1 MAGPSLWHASPTHR
15 QHTGAIGGSVAG
27 APPAFPIHT
36 IVFQTPSRHTA
47 RGPSTLRTD
56 TMHARRLFY
65 GLMLIVMLLSTASGR
80 DAEAADTGTVMKGN
94 AGQGQALFN
103 GKGICHYCH
112 GVDGVLDKKPSL
124 KPDTAAAIAKLSA
137 GAPDL
142 RNRAGLT
149 LKDNKAR
156 FRAIREGHPGS
167 GMLPDTTLSD
177 QDITDLLAYLASLRQ
192 SQTTPGKSPY

>member
-1 MAGPSLWHASPTHR
+1 MHTH
-15 QHTGAIGGSVAG
+15 IL
-27 APPAFPIHT
+27 FPGIALVT
-36 IVFQTPSRHTA
+36 
-47 RGPSTLRTD
+47 
-56 TMHARRLFY
+56 
-65 GLMLIVMLLSTASGR
+65 LMLSAANVSC
-80 DAEAADTGTVMKGN
+80 AEPSDKSATMKGD
-94 AGQGQALFN
+94 AAQGKTLFN

>member
-1 MAGPSLWHASPTHR
+1 MRNQLLFPGIVLIALMHSAGNVSWAEPGEKSPT
-15 QHTGAIGGSVAG
+15 
-27 APPAFPIHT
+27 
-36 IVFQTPSRHTA
+36 
-47 RGPSTLRTD
+47 L
-56 TMHARRLFY
+56 
-65 GLMLIVMLLSTASGR
+65 
-80 DAEAADTGTVMKGN
+80 KGN
-94 AGQGQALFN
+94 AGQGQTLFN

-137 GAPDL
+137 TAPDL
-142 RNRAGLT
+142 RNRAALT

>member
-1 MAGPSLWHASPTHR
+1 
-15 QHTGAIGGSVAG
+15 
-27 APPAFPIHT
+27 
-36 IVFQTPSRHTA
+36 
-47 RGPSTLRTD
+47 
-56 TMHARRLFY
+56 MHRRL
-65 GLMLIVMLLSTASGR
+65 LLSGIVLIAFMHS
-80 DAEAADTGTVMKGN
+80 AEHVCRAEPGEKLPALKGN
-94 AGQGQALFN
+94 ATQGQTLFN

-167 GMLPDTTLSD
+167 GMLPDTSLSD

>member
-1 MAGPSLWHASPTHR
+1 MRNRLLLPGIVLVALMHSAGNVS
-15 QHTGAIGGSVAG
+15 GAEPGEKL
-27 APPAFPIHT
+27 PA
-36 IVFQTPSRHTA
+36 
-47 RGPSTLRTD
+47 L
-56 TMHARRLFY
+56 
-65 GLMLIVMLLSTASGR
+65 
-80 DAEAADTGTVMKGN
+80 KGN
-94 AGQGQALFN
+94 AGQGQTLFN

>member
-1 MAGPSLWHASPTHR
+1 
-15 QHTGAIGGSVAG
+15 
-27 APPAFPIHT
+27 
-36 IVFQTPSRHTA
+36 
-47 RGPSTLRTD
+47 
-56 TMHARRLFY
+56 MHARRLFY
-65 GLMLIVMLLSTASGR
+65 ALMLIVMLLSTASGR

-112 GVDGVLDKKPSL
+112 GVDGVLDKKPQL

-177 QDITDLLAYLASLRQ
+177 QDITALLTYLASLRQ
-192 SQTTPGKSPY
+192 SQTTPSKSPY

>member
-1 MAGPSLWHASPTHR
+1 MLTRVLFPGMVLAAFILAASN
-15 QHTGAIGGSVAG
+15 GSCAE
-27 APPAFPIHT
+27 PAAKN
-36 IVFQTPSRHTA
+36 TP
-47 RGPSTLRTD
+47 
-56 TMHARRLFY
+56 
-65 GLMLIVMLLSTASGR
+65 
-80 DAEAADTGTVMKGN
+80 MKGD
-94 AGQGQALFN
+94 ATQGRTLFN

-112 GVDGVLDKKPSL
+112 GVDGAIDKKPSL